1 MSLLRVI
8 IFDDSIQSSS
18 FFINSNSSSD
28 IWNLENEKNWSNLII
43 SSTIFTDLIFTMFYQ
58 SLLSSIFDLD
68 QKKSFDLCMTLC
80 IQDHYIDN
88 AQSRMKLKMYHSNIE
103 CNFVSKFEWMNLK
116 HLNVNIQTIYLRCSS
131 YLYEEHLF
139 MLTIISW
146 QSIFSNQ
153 KNKC

>member
-1 MSLLRVI
+1 MIRFNHLHSLLTAIRHL
-8 IFDDSIQSSS
+8 IFNILKTKKIDQISS
-18 FFINSNSSSD
+18 FHRRFSQ
-28 IWNLENEKNWSNLII
+28 IWFSQ
-43 SSTIFTDLIFTMFYQ
+43 MFYQ
-58 SLLSSIFDLD
+58 SLLNSIFDLD
-68 QKKSFDLCMTLC
+68 QKKSFNLCVTLC

-88 AQSRMKLKMYHSNIE
+88 AQNRMKLKMCHSNIE
-103 CNFVSKFEWMNLK
+103 CNFVNKFEWMNFK
-116 HLNVNIQTIYLRCSS
+116 HLSVNIQTIYLRCSS